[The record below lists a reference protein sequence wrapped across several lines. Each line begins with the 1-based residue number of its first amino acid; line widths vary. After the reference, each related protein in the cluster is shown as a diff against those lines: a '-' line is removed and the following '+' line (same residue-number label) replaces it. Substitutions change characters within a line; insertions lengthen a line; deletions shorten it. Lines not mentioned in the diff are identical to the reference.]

1 MKGDLT
7 YDKFIIVCFLCTGGY
22 GGYLLCRWNCC
33 SVRRNGDV
41 GMESFES
48 LISMLDYILDTK
60 RKRHITGGILISM
73 SMLFGG
79 LALTV
84 MTIKNEE
91 TEDE

>member
-1 MKGDLT
+1 MT
-7 YDKFIIVCFLCTGGY
+7 YDEFVIVCFLCFGGN
-22 GGYLLCRWNCC
+22 GWYLLCQWDCG
-33 SVRRNGDV
+33 SVRRQGDV
-41 GMESFES
+41 GMENFES

-84 MTIKNEE
+84 MTIKSEE

>member
-1 MKGDLT
+1 MTNLLSFVSYALAAMAG
-7 YDKFIIVCFLCTGGY
+7 ICFVGGIA
-22 GGYLLCRWNCC
+22 
-33 SVRRNGDV
+33 VRRKGDV